1 MNLIKPAKRQVAD
14 QFETERL
21 VIRRYQ
27 TTDIEAL
34 YAAARESIEEVSRF
48 LPWCHP
54 DYSIAESKQW
64 VTLVIKNWG
73 VSNLFS
79 FVIEEKSSRRFIG
92 SVGINAV
99 DLHPMVNLGYWLRS
113 SETGKGYAIEAAQGI
128 IDWTFTEL
136 QSQRI
141 EIILSVE
148 NNPSKKVA
156 EKTGARHEGILA
168 SRLLL
173 HGRLHDAHLFAL
185 TRDSRLDDHST

>member
-128 IDWTFTEL
+128 IDWTFAEL

-173 HGRLHDAHLFAL
+173 HGRHHDAHLFAL